1 MKQILSILTVICLF
15 SFSAIAQSGQSQP
28 ADEKAFMQQQFNNYA
43 DALNLTP
50 QQKQS
55 SEQVL
60 NQRFDQ
66 YTVAKSNIT
75 DPSTIRQLRGQY
87 VSLALKDMQPF
98 LTSAQWA
105 EVEKMVAGRENVN
118 LN

>member
-1 MKQILSILTVICLF
+1 MKQILSILAVICLF
-15 SFSAIAQSGQSQP
+15 SFSAVAQSGQSQP
-28 ADEKAFMQQQFNNYA
+28 ADERAFMEQQFNNYA

-60 NQRFDQ
+60 DQRFDQ
-66 YTVAKSNIT
+66 YTIAKGNTT
-75 DPSTIRQLRGQY
+75 DPNTIRQLRGQY
-87 VSLALKDMQPF
+87 ISLALKDMQPF
-98 LTSAQWA
+98 LTAAQWA
-105 EVEKMVAGRENVN
+105 EVEKMVADRKNIN

>member
-1 MKQILSILTVICLF
+1 M
-15 SFSAIAQSGQSQP
+15 
-28 ADEKAFMQQQFNNYA
+28 EQQFNNYA

-60 NQRFDQ
+60 DQRFDQ
-66 YTVAKSNIT
+66 YTIAKGNTT
-75 DPSTIRQLRGQY
+75 DPNTIRQLRGQY
-87 VSLALKDMQPF
+87 ISLALKDMQPF
-98 LTSAQWA
+98 LTAAQWA
-105 EVEKMVAGRENVN
+105 EVEKMVADRKNIN